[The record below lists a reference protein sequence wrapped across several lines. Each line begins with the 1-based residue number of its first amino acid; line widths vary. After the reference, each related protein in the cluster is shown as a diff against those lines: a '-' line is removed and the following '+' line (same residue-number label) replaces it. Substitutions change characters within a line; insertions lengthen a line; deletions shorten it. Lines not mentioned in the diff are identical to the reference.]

1 MRARSIVLLVIVLL
15 AIFAPAVVL
24 AVLEVLLHALGQAA
38 ASAGNS
44 LGG

>member
-1 MRARSIVLLVIVLL
+1 MRARSIVLLIVILL

-24 AVLEVLLHALGQAA
+24 AVLEVLLRALGEVA

-44 LGG
+44 LGS